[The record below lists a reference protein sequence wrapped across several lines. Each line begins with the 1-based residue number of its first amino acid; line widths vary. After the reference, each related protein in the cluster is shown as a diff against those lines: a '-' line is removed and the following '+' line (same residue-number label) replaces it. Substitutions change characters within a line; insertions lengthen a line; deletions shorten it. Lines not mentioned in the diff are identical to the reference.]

1 MQVRDGCAEGIFL
14 CWAFA
19 GPRATRRESSGASVR
34 SLPPPRPH
42 PVSLSSPLLCLSLPA
57 LPVSLCRS
65 PLPVSL
71 CLSPLPLSLSLSLP
85 VPLSLVFLLSL
96 SFSCPPPSPSLW
108 LAGSLSSP
116 IGSVGGGRSL
126 TQAPPQLRGCGG
138 CGGAG
143 PGRRQE
149 DGQGPRVSPAPAGP
163 GPWPVCR
170 WIGRGPLPRH
180 RQGPQAR
187 GFCGAGVARASGSRR
202 APGVLWGVCAA
213 RRRSADEY

>member
-1 MQVRDGCAEGIFL
+1 MRRRHFPLLGL
-14 CWAFA
+14 CWAESD
-19 GPRATRRESSGASVR
+19 PKREQRSERAEFT
-34 SLPPPRPH
+34 PPP
-42 PVSLSSPLLCLSLPA
+42 SPPRLSL
-57 LPVSLCRS
+57 LP
-65 PLPVSL
+65 
-71 CLSPLPLSLSLSLP
+71 SPLPLPSCSPCLP
-85 VPLSLVFLLSL
+85 VPLSPPSLPLPLSPASLPLPLPVSPRPPLTRLPPLPLLFLS
-96 SFSCPPPSPSLW
+96 PSPSLW

-116 IGSVGGGRSL
+116 VGSVGGGRSL
-126 TQAPPQLRGCGG
+126 TQPPPQLRGCGG

-180 RQGPQAR
+180 RHGPQAR

-202 APGVLWGVCAA
+202 ARGVLWGVLCGASEE
-213 RRRSADEY
+213 RG